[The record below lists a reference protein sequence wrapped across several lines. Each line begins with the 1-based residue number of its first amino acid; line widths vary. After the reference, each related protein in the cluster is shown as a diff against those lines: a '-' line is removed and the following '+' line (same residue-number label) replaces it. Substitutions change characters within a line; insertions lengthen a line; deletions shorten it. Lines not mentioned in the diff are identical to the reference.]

1 MINETVEE
9 IQGMH
14 SHSSSTIAIKATE
27 ALSELLDREYA
38 SVDEFELDL
47 ERNAGALRRANP
59 SHASLHNA
67 VWAVQ
72 RSVVDAT
79 DTVADAK
86 DLTREMIDR
95 VVDDIE
101 TGKTRAAEQAAETF
115 DDGETFMTH
124 DFSSTVLSAVET
136 AANDG
141 DALDAYI
148 KEARPRY
155 IGRGTARM
163 LSDIENVD
171 PHLIVDNAMGHYLS
185 ECDRVVVGMDCIVDD
200 TLYNRVG
207 TFPLAATANYLDVP
221 FVVVGSGA
229 KVIEDEFVFENQYR
243 AAEEVMLE
251 PVEGITIENPSYDA
265 TPVELVDKLITDT
278 GVHEP

>member
-14 SHSSSTIAIKATE
+14 SHSSSTIAVKATE

-79 DTVADAK
+79 ETVDDAK
-86 DLTREMIDR
+86 ELTREMIDR

-101 TGKTRAAEQAAETF
+101 TGKQRAAEQAAETF

-124 DFSSTVLSAVET
+124 DFSSTVMSAVET
-136 AANDG
+136 AAEGGN
-141 DALDAYI
+141 ALTAYI

-163 LSDIENVD
+163 LADIKHVE
-171 PHLIVDNAMGHYLS
+171 PHLLVDNAMGHYLS
-185 ECDRVVVGMDCIVDD
+185 ECDRVVVGMDCIVND

-207 TFPLAATANYLDVP
+207 TFPLAATANHMDVP

-243 AAEEVMLE
+243 APEEVMLE

-278 GVHEP
+278 GVHDM

>member
-79 DTVADAK
+79 DTVEEAK
-86 DLTREMIDR
+86 ELTREMIDR

-101 TGKTRAAEQAAETF
+101 MGKIRAAEQAAATF

-124 DFSSTVLSAVET
+124 DFSSTVMAAVE
-136 AANDG
+136 AAADDG
-141 DALDAYI
+141 ASLSAYI

-163 LSDIENVD
+163 LADIETVD

-207 TFPLAATANYLDVP
+207 TFPLAATADYMDVP

-229 KVIEDEFVFENQYR
+229 KVIEDGFVFENQYR
-243 AAEEVMLE
+243 APEEVMLE

-265 TPVELVDKLITDT
+265 TPVDLVDKLITDT
-278 GVHEP
+278 GVHEM

>member
-14 SHSSSTIAIKATE
+14 SHSSSTIAIKAAE

-47 ERNAGALRRANP
+47 QRNAGALRRAHP

-72 RSVVDAT
+72 RSVIDAE
-79 DTVADAK
+79 DTVEDAK
-86 DLTREMIDR
+86 ELTRETIDR

-101 TGKTRAAEQAAETF
+101 TGKRRAAENAAETF
-115 DDGETFMTH
+115 SDGETFMTH
-124 DFSSTVLSAVET
+124 DFSSTALSAVET
-136 AANDG
+136 AAQEG
-141 DALDAYI
+141 AYLDAYVM
-148 KEARPRY
+148 EARPRY

-163 LSDIENVD
+163 LSAIDRVE

-185 ECDRVVVGMDCIVDD
+185 ECDRVVIGMDCIVED

-207 TFPLAATANYLDVP
+207 TLPLAATAKELGVE
-221 FVVVGSGA
+221 VVAVGSGA
-229 KVIEDEFVFENQYR
+229 KVIEEGFVFENQYR
-243 AAEEVMLE
+243 DPSEVMLE
-251 PVEGITIENPSYDA
+251 PVEGITIENPAYDA
-265 TPVELVDKLITDT
+265 TPVELIDKLITET

>member
-14 SHSSSTIAIKATE
+14 SHSSSTIAVKATE

-79 DTVADAK
+79 ETVDDAK
-86 DLTREMIDR
+86 ELTREMIDR

-101 TGKTRAAEQAAETF
+101 TGKRRAAEQAAETF

-124 DFSSTVLSAVET
+124 DFSSTVMSAVET
-136 AANDG
+136 AAEEGN
-141 DALDAYI
+141 ALTAYI

-163 LSDIENVD
+163 LADIEHVD

-185 ECDRVVVGMDCIVDD
+185 ECDRIVVGMDCIVND

-207 TFPLAATANYLDVP
+207 TFPLAATANYMDVP

-243 AAEEVMLE
+243 APEEVMLE

-278 GVHEP
+278 GVHDM

>member
-79 DTVADAK
+79 DTVREAK
-86 DLTREMIDR
+86 DLTQEMIDR

-101 TGKTRAAEQAAETF
+101 TGKQRAAANAAEIF
-115 DDGETFMTH
+115 EDGESFMTH
-124 DFSSTVLSAVET
+124 DFSSTAMAAVET
-136 AANDG
+136 AAEDG
-141 DALDAYI
+141 TSLTAYV
-148 KEARPRY
+148 KETRPRY

-163 LSDIENVD
+163 LADIDPVD
-171 PHLIVDNAMGHYLS
+171 PHLMVDNAMGHYLS
-185 ECDRVVVGMDCIVDD
+185 ECDRVVIGMDCIVDD

-207 TFPLAATANYLDVP
+207 TLPLAATANRLDVP
-221 FVVVGSGA
+221 VVVVGSGA
-229 KVIEDEFVFENQYR
+229 KVIEDGFVFENQFR
-243 AAEEVMLE
+243 APEEVMLE
-251 PVEGITIENPSYDA
+251 PVEGITVENPSYDA
-265 TPVELVDKLITDT
+265 TPVDLVDKLITDT
-278 GVHEP
+278 GVHEL

>member
-27 ALSELLDREYA
+27 ALSELLEREYA

-72 RSVVDAT
+72 RAVVDAA
-79 DTVADAK
+79 DTVEESK

-95 VVDDIE
+95 VIDDIE
-101 TGKTRAAEQAAETF
+101 TGKTRAAANAAETF
-115 DDGETFMTH
+115 EDGETFMTH
-124 DFSSTVLSAVET
+124 DFSSTALSAVET
-136 AANDG
+136 AAEAG
-141 DALDAYI
+141 TSLTAYV
-148 KEARPRY
+148 KETRPRY

-163 LSDIENVD
+163 LADIDPVD
-171 PHLIVDNAMGHYLS
+171 PHLLVDNAMGHYLS
-185 ECDRVVVGMDCIVDD
+185 ECDRVVIGMDCIVDD

-207 TFPLAATANYLDVP
+207 TLPLAATAQKLDVP
-221 FVVVGSGA
+221 VVVVGSGA
-229 KVIEDEFVFENQYR
+229 KVIEDGFVFENQFR
-243 AAEEVMLE
+243 APEEVMLE

-265 TPVELVDKLITDT
+265 TPVELIDKLVTDT
-278 GVHEP
+278 GVHDL

>member
-27 ALSELLDREYA
+27 ALSELLEREYA

-72 RSVVDAT
+72 RAVVDAA
-79 DTVADAK
+79 DTVEESK
-86 DLTREMIDR
+86 ELTREMIDR
-95 VVDDIE
+95 VIDDIE
-101 TGKTRAAEQAAETF
+101 TGKTRAAANAAETF
-115 DDGETFMTH
+115 EDGETFMTH
-124 DFSSTVLSAVET
+124 DFSSTALSAVET
-136 AANDG
+136 AAEAG
-141 DALDAYI
+141 TSLTAYV
-148 KEARPRY
+148 KETRPRY

-163 LSDIENVD
+163 LADIDPVD
-171 PHLIVDNAMGHYLS
+171 PHLLVDNAMGHYLS
-185 ECDRVVVGMDCIVDD
+185 ECDRVVIGMDCIVDD

-207 TFPLAATANYLDVP
+207 TLPLAATAQKLDVP
-221 FVVVGSGA
+221 VVVVGSGA
-229 KVIEDEFVFENQYR
+229 KVIEDGFVFENQFR
-243 AAEEVMLE
+243 APEEVMLE

-265 TPVELVDKLITDT
+265 TPVELIDKLVTDT
-278 GVHEP
+278 GVHDL

>member
-72 RSVVDAT
+72 RAVVDAA
-79 DTVADAK
+79 DTVEESK
-86 DLTREMIDR
+86 ELTRDMIDR
-95 VVDDIE
+95 VIDDIE
-101 TGKTRAAEQAAETF
+101 TGKKRAAKNAADTF

-124 DFSSTVLSAVET
+124 DFSSTALSAVET
-136 AANDG
+136 AA
-141 DALDAYI
+141 DAGTQLTAYV
-148 KEARPRY
+148 KETRPRY

-163 LSDIENVD
+163 LAEIDPVD
-171 PHLIVDNAMGHYLS
+171 PHLMVDNAMGHYLP
-185 ECDRVVVGMDCIVDD
+185 ECDRVVIGMDCIVDD

-207 TFPLAATANYLDVP
+207 TLPLAATAQKLGVEV
-221 FVVVGSGA
+221 VVVGSGA
-229 KVIEDEFVFENQYR
+229 KVIKDGFAFENQFR
-243 AAEEVMLE
+243 APEEVMLE

-278 GVHEP
+278 GVHDL

>member
-27 ALSELLDREYA
+27 ALSELLEREYA

-72 RSVVDAT
+72 RAVVDAA
-79 DTVADAK
+79 DTVEESK

-95 VVDDIE
+95 VIDDIE
-101 TGKTRAAEQAAETF
+101 TGKTRAAANAAETF
-115 DDGETFMTH
+115 EDGETFMTH
-124 DFSSTVLSAVET
+124 DFSSTALSAVET
-136 AANDG
+136 AA
-141 DALDAYI
+141 DAGTSLTAYV
-148 KEARPRY
+148 KETRPRY

-163 LSDIENVD
+163 LADIDPVD
-171 PHLIVDNAMGHYLS
+171 PHLLVDNAMGHYLS
-185 ECDRVVVGMDCIVDD
+185 ECDRVVIGMDCIVDD

-207 TFPLAATANYLDVP
+207 TLPLAATAQKLDVP
-221 FVVVGSGA
+221 VVVVGSGA
-229 KVIEDEFVFENQYR
+229 KVIEDGFVFENQFR
-243 AAEEVMLE
+243 APEEVMLE

-265 TPVELVDKLITDT
+265 TPVELIDKLVTDT
-278 GVHEP
+278 GVHDL

>member
-47 ERNAGALRRANP
+47 QRNAGALRRANP

-67 VWAVQ
+67 VRAVE
-72 RSVVDAT
+72 RSVVDVT
-79 DTVADAK
+79 DTVSEAK
-86 DLTREMIDR
+86 ELTREMIDR

-101 TGKTRAAEQAAETF
+101 TGKRRAAENAAETF

-124 DFSSTVLSAVET
+124 DFSSTALAAVET
-136 AANDG
+136 AAQEG
-141 DALDAYI
+141 HYLDAYVM
-148 KEARPRY
+148 EARPRY
-155 IGRGTARM
+155 IGRGTALM
-163 LSDIENVD
+163 LSAIDRVE
-171 PHLIVDNAMGHYLS
+171 PHLIVDNAMGHFLE
-185 ECDRVVVGMDCIVDD
+185 ECDRVVIGMDCIVDD

-207 TFPLAATANYLDVP
+207 TFPLAATANQLDVP
-221 FVVVGSGA
+221 VVAVGSGA
-229 KVIEDEFVFENQYR
+229 KVIEEGFVFENQQR
-243 AAEEVMLE
+243 DPAEVMLE
-251 PVEGITIENPSYDA
+251 PVEGITIKNPAYDA
-265 TPVELVDKLITDT
+265 TPVELIDTLITDT
-278 GVHEP
+278 GVHDV